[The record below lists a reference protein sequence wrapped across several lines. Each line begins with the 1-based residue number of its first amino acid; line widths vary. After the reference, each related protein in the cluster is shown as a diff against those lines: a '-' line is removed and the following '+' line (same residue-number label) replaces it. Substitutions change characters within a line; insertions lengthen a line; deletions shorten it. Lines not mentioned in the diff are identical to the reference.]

1 MSDLA
6 APKIMV
12 DPMAW
17 AQYSYMNTMTTAL
30 VVVLVILMIK
40 NAYDYLYGG
49 SPHSTSGFLQ
59 GTPTG
64 VLTYPLGQ
72 FGVQWG
78 VGTTAAL
85 QGGLATGGLFE
96 TDDITVQ
103 QLAFERDSSSKNAT
117 LCGPGKYY
125 AEMIA
130 YRADDGTAQKIGACL
145 PEGSTLIN
153 PALAPAPAAP
163 SASGFKGARRAYTK
177 QNMGR
182 KSGFSSAP
190 NVCSDMW
197 GWDADSELGTQVSL
211 TNFGPERGPD
221 ENKFQSELEAL
232 E

>member
-6 APKIMV
+6 PEFMV
-12 DPMAW
+12 DPMGW
-17 AQYSYMNTMTTAL
+17 VMHSTKNILIAL
-30 VVVLVILMIK
+30 VVIAVIVLLILWI
-40 NAYDYLYGG
+40 AGVFT
-49 SPHSTSGFLQ
+49 SHSSSGFLQ
-59 GTPTG
+59 GPPTG

-78 VGTTAAL
+78 VGTTAAF
-85 QGGLATGGLFE
+85 QGSGATGGLFE
-96 TDDITVQ
+96 TDNMTVQ
-103 QLAFERDSSSKNAT
+103 QLAFERESPSKNAA

-153 PALAPAPAAP
+153 PASAPTPAAP

>member
-1 MSDLA
+1 MFGSAMDWAKENYAMIILA
-6 APKIMV
+6 
-12 DPMAW
+12 
-17 AQYSYMNTMTTAL
+17 
-30 VVVLVILMIK
+30 VVVLIVIIVIVYYPTSSS
-40 NAYDYLYGG
+40 A
-49 SPHSTSGFLQ
+49 SGFLQ
-59 GTPTG
+59 GPPTG

-85 QGGLATGGLFE
+85 QGSVATGGLFE
-96 TDDITVQ
+96 TDNMSVQ
-103 QLAFERDSSSKNAT
+103 QLAFERESPSKNAA

-153 PALAPAPAAP
+153 PASAPAAP
-163 SASGFKGARRAYTK
+163 SVSGFKGARRAFTK

-197 GWDADSELGTQVSL
+197 GWDADSELGSQVSL

-221 ENKFQSELEAL
+221 ESKFQSELEAL